1 MQPLLQMDTASL
13 QYWLTHFILEVRK
26 QNGSEYPPNTLHHLI
41 CGIMRFLRQNGRPEI
56 DFFKNDSFLEF
67 RTSLDAEMKR
77 LQSTGLGS
85 KRKQAEPLTL
95 AEEEQLWRKNILGDH
110 SPQALLNTVIYMVGL
125 YFALRSGDE
134 HRQLRYSPCQIQL
147 IEKTGER
154 PYLLY
159 TEERS
164 KNNPGGLKGRK
175 YKAKVV
181 PHYSNVENP
190 TRCFVRIFLHSAHLI
205 APTTPFI

>member
-1 MQPLLQMDTASL
+1 
-13 QYWLTHFILEVRK
+13 
-26 QNGSEYPPNTLHHLI
+26 
-41 CGIMRFLRQNGRPEI
+41 MRFLRQNGRPEI
-56 DFFKNDSFLEF
+56 DFFKNDSFLEY

-110 SPQALLNTVIYMVGL
+110 GPQALLNSVIYMVGL
-125 YFALRSGDE
+125 YFAVRSGDE

-147 IEKTGER
+147 IKKPGER

-159 TEERS
+159 T
-164 KNNPGGLKGRK
+164 KIALK
-175 YKAKVV
+175 
-181 PHYSNVENP
+181 
-190 TRCFVRIFLHSAHLI
+190 I
-205 APTTPFI
+205 TPVD